1 MTTTLGTSNIRGGP
15 ARQTRS
21 NPMRHIKGAGSGVRH
36 NSLISNTG
44 LPLSASATASSLN
57 PPANTNEPPG
67 LYPAIS
73 HFADAI
79 AALPRDFRRHTS
91 LLKEVDGKAWAPE
104 ENLQQILQ
112 QCLADTT
119 ASSERF
125 LAAAHSFPKSST
137 TDDIVISD
145 ANSVAGAS
153 IDNASLA
160 SARSTDTVSL
170 QRRRQFHALRQN
182 LMAVMVT
189 MDEKNHVITK
199 ANEDV
204 SRSIRRMEAI
214 WPHISEE
221 ISEEARLGS
230 LKHWAYTETN
240 PVKKPPVPTTRREA
254 AASLAI
260 LHESETAHRS
270 ESRRE
275 AMLARKQRATQH
287 VDSDF
292 DESRPA
298 KKALANG
305 KKKGTDTPVETAGL
319 GITGVGTGKR
329 KKPEKSAIGGVGM
342 ERSISSAMGGRA
354 MSRENSQQENAK
366 KRKASGAVTTVARK
380 RYVVVIVIQDR
391 PGHLTDSI
399 PFRIN
404 ASAQDSPKLA
414 SSPLAGSTGK
424 EAYKRSPA
432 LSSVRPAT
440 GRGRQNS
447 AQTLDTNRARPSSS
461 TSHRN
466 GNSNMS
472 TATTAEANNIS
483 ASAKTSSELKNTT
496 KEIKTDKGDRSIDDG
511 VPTEGSTNGDHP
523 MREALLLQTSAGK
536 QESNTSKAEAK
547 LNDEPIARKVASP
560 RVPPALLTSE
570 SALRGER
577 LGRGKNS
584 KTSTPVVGT
593 FSEAETAEP
602 NSASS
607 TQQSNAISKPK
618 RPARP
623 RVKDHGLH
631 DSLSP
636 KGLPMKRSHKS
647 SGSISSVV
655 PHTIAS
661 LHRQKEDTEMTKS
674 TTPSDVGGGK
684 EEEDDE
690 DNDAAEEDEERY
702 CYCQGVSYGEMVA
715 CDKPDCPRQ
724 WFHLDCIGLKSVPK
738 SAKWY
743 CEECKEV
750 LAKKGKVG
758 SNGGNGNTK

>member
-1 MTTTLGTSNIRGGP
+1 MTTVLGTSNLRGGP
-15 ARQTRS
+15 VRQTRS
-21 NPMRHIKGAGSGVRH
+21 NPMRQIKGLGSGVRN
-36 NSLISNTG
+36 NSLVSNSG
-44 LPLSASATASSLN
+44 LPLSASAISTSVN
-57 PPANTNEPPG
+57 PLTNANDPPG

-91 LLKEVDGKAWAPE
+91 LLKEVDAKAWAPE
-104 ENLQQILQ
+104 ENLQQILD

-119 ASSERF
+119 AASEKF
-125 LAAAHSFPKSST
+125 LAAAHSLTGSAIA
-137 TDDIVISD
+137 DDAVFVSD

-153 IDNASLA
+153 VDNASLA
-160 SARSTDTVSL
+160 SARSTNPLTL
-170 QRRRQFHALRQN
+170 HRRRQFHALRQN
-182 LMAVMVT
+182 LMAIMVT
-189 MDEKNHVITK
+189 MDEKNHVINN

-204 SRSIRRMEAI
+204 SRSIRRMEKL

-240 PVKKPPVPTTRREA
+240 PIKKPPVPTTRREA

-260 LHESETAHRS
+260 LHETETAHRS

-275 AMLARKQRATQH
+275 AMLARKQRAAQH

-292 DESRPA
+292 DESRHV
-298 KKALANG
+298 KKGPTNG
-305 KKKGTDTPVETAGL
+305 KKKGTDTPVEAAGL
-319 GITGVGTGKR
+319 GITGAGTGKR
-329 KKPEKSAIGGVGM
+329 KRLEKSAIGGVVM
-342 ERSISSAMGGRA
+342 ERSISSAMSGRA
-354 MSRENSQQENAK
+354 MSRENSQQENVK
-366 KRKASGAVTTVARK
+366 KRKASGAVTSVARK
-380 RYVVVIVIQDR
+380 RYVNAPQGYLR
-391 PGHLTDSI
+391 QSTDNNDC
-399 PFRIN
+399 RIN

-440 GRGRQNS
+440 NRGRQNS
-447 AQTLDTNRARPSSS
+447 TQTLDSTRGRPSSS

-466 GNSNMS
+466 GN
-472 TATTAEANNIS
+472 
-483 ASAKTSSELKNTT
+483 ASAVNASTPDVSNTAPTTGKSSSDTKNTMKET
-496 KEIKTDKGDRSIDDG
+496 KKEKSDRVIEDE
-511 VPTEGSTNGDHP
+511 PKAAKSTNGDHP
-523 MREALLLQTSAGK
+523 MQDALLIDTSASK
-536 QESNTSKAEAK
+536 QEPNTSKGEADPVEE
-547 LNDEPIARKVASP
+547 NMVRKVASP

-577 LGRGKNS
+577 TGRGRAS
-584 KTSTPVVGT
+584 KTSTPIVGT
-593 FSEAETAEP
+593 FSEAEATEP
-602 NSASS
+602 TSAGSN
-607 TQQSNAISKPK
+607 QQAGGVSKPK

-647 SGSISSVV
+647 SGSVSTIIAQIS
-655 PHTIAS
+655 TTAQ
-661 LHRQKEDTEMTKS
+661 RQKEEPDVNNS
-674 TTPSDVGGGK
+674 STPSEIGAGNHGD
-684 EEEDDE
+684 EDE
-690 DNDAAEEDEERY
+690 DNDVADEDEERY

-743 CEECKEV
+743 CEECKEA

-758 SNGGNGNTK
+758 SNGGNGTAK

>member
-1 MTTTLGTSNIRGGP
+1 MRQNKGLGS
-15 ARQTRS
+15 A
-21 NPMRHIKGAGSGVRH
+21 VRN
-36 NSLISNTG
+36 NSLVSNGG
-44 LPLSASATASSLN
+44 LPLSASAASASVN
-57 PPANTNEPPG
+57 PLTNANDPPG
-67 LYPAIS
+67 LYPAIT

-91 LLKEVDGKAWAPE
+91 LLKEVDAKAWAPE
-104 ENLQQILQ
+104 ESLQHILD

-119 ASSERF
+119 ATSAKF
-125 LAAAHSFPKSST
+125 LAAAQSLPGAALA
-137 TDDIVISD
+137 DDALFVSD

-153 IDNASLA
+153 VDNASLA
-160 SARSTDTVSL
+160 SARSSDPLTL

-189 MDEKNHVITK
+189 MDEKNHVINN

-204 SRSIRRMEAI
+204 SRSIRRMDKL
-214 WPHISEE
+214 WTHINEE

-240 PVKKPPVPTTRREA
+240 PPKKPPVPTTRREA

-275 AMLARKQRATQH
+275 AMLARKQRAAQH
-287 VDSDF
+287 ADSDF
-292 DESRPA
+292 DESRLA
-298 KKALANG
+298 KKGPTNG
-305 KKKGTDTPVETAGL
+305 KKKGTDTPVEAAGL
-319 GITGVGTGKR
+319 GITGAGTGKR
-329 KKPEKSAIGGVGM
+329 KRQEKSAVGGVVM

-354 MSRENSQQENAK
+354 MSRENSQQENVK
-366 KRKASGAVTTVARK
+366 KRKASGAVTSVARK
-380 RYVVVIVIQDR
+380 RYINTPQALFR
-391 PGHLTDSI
+391 HPTDIDDS
-399 PFRIN
+399 RIN
-404 ASAQDSPKLA
+404 ASTQDSPKLA

-440 GRGRQNS
+440 NRGRQNS
-447 AQTLDTNRARPSSS
+447 TQTVDSARGRPSSS

-466 GNSNMS
+466 GNASAVNAS
-472 TATTAEANNIS
+472 TPDVINLVTATGKSSGETKSAAKETKKEKSERVAEDEP
-483 ASAKTSSELKNTT
+483 KVVK
-496 KEIKTDKGDRSIDDG
+496 
-511 VPTEGSTNGDHP
+511 STNGDHP
-523 MREALLLQTSAGK
+523 MQDAPLVDTPAGK
-536 QESNTSKAEAK
+536 QETNAPKGEADPVEDNIVK
-547 LNDEPIARKVASP
+547 KVASP

-570 SALRGER
+570 AALRGER
-577 LGRGKNS
+577 AGRGRAS
-584 KTSTPVVGT
+584 KTSTPIVGT
-593 FSEAETAEP
+593 FSEAEAGEP
-602 NSASS
+602 TSASS
-607 TQQSNAISKPK
+607 TQQISGAAKAK

-647 SGSISSVV
+647 SGSVS
-655 PHTIAS
+655 TIITQINTTTQ
-661 LHRQKEDTEMTKS
+661 RQKEE
-674 TTPSDVGGGK
+674 SDVNNSSTASEIGTGNQGD
-684 EEEDDE
+684 EEEDNDVVDE
-690 DNDAAEEDEERY
+690 DDERY

-724 WFHLDCIGLKSVPK
+724 WFHLECIGLKSVPK

-743 CEECKEV
+743 CDECRET

-758 SNGGNGNTK
+758 TNGGNGTAK

>member
-1 MTTTLGTSNIRGGP
+1 MTTTLGTSNSRGGP
-15 ARQTRS
+15 VRQTRS
-21 NPMRHIKGAGSGVRH
+21 NPMRHIKGLGSAGRH
-36 NSLISNTG
+36 NSLVSNSG
-44 LPLSASATASSLN
+44 LPLSASAISTSVN
-57 PPANTNEPPG
+57 PPANANEPPG

-91 LLKEVDGKAWAPE
+91 LLKEVDAKAWAPE
-104 ENLQQILQ
+104 ENLQQILD

-119 ASSERF
+119 ASSEKF
-125 LAAAHSFPKSST
+125 LAAAHSLSASAT
-137 TDDIVISD
+137 ADDAAFASD
-145 ANSVAGAS
+145 ANSVGGAS
-153 IDNASLA
+153 VENASLA
-160 SARSTDTVSL
+160 SARSTDPLTL
-170 QRRRQFHALRQN
+170 HRRRQFHALRQN
-182 LMAVMVT
+182 LMAIMVT
-189 MDEKNHVITK
+189 MDEKNHVINN

-204 SRSIRRMEAI
+204 ARSIRRMDKL

-240 PVKKPPVPTTRREA
+240 PIKKPPVPTTRREA

-275 AMLARKQRATQH
+275 AMLARKQRAAQV

-292 DESRPA
+292 DESRHA
-298 KKALANG
+298 KKGLTNG
-305 KKKGTDTPVETAGL
+305 KKRGTDTPVDTAGL
-319 GITGVGTGKR
+319 GITGVATGKR
-329 KKPEKSAIGGVGM
+329 KKTEKSALGGVIM
-342 ERSISSAMGGRA
+342 ERSISSATGGRA
-354 MSRENSQQENAK
+354 MSRENSQQENVK
-366 KRKASGAVTTVARK
+366 KRKASGAVTSVARK
-380 RYVVVIVIQDR
+380 RYVNVPR
-391 PGHLTDSI
+391 GHNCHLTNNYPS
-399 PFRIN
+399 RIN
-404 ASAQDSPKLA
+404 ASAQDSPKLV

-432 LSSVRPAT
+432 LSSVRPVT

-447 AQTLDTNRARPSSS
+447 TQTLDSTRGRPSSS
-461 TSHRN
+461 ASHRN
-466 GNSNMS
+466 GTSNAV
-472 TATTAEANNIS
+472 TAGTPDATNIATTTGKS
-483 ASAKTSSELKNTT
+483 SSEAKGSMKETKNE
-496 KEIKTDKGDRSIDDG
+496 KSDRLVEDQLTA
-511 VPTEGSTNGDHP
+511 VNSTNGDHP
-523 MREALLLQTSAGK
+523 PRRGPTLDASATK
-536 QESNTSKAEAK
+536 QEPNTSKGEAK
-547 LNDEPIARKVASP
+547 SVEDSVAKRVASP

-577 LGRGKNS
+577 TGRGRAS
-584 KTSTPVVGT
+584 KTSTPIVGT
-593 FSEAETAEP
+593 FSEAEAPEP
-602 NSASS
+602 TSASS
-607 TQQSNAISKPK
+607 NQQTGAVSKAK

-647 SGSISSVV
+647 SGSVS
-655 PHTIAS
+655 TIAPLTS
-661 LHRQKEDTEMTKS
+661 TTTQRQKEEPDVTKS
-674 TTPSDVGGGK
+674 STPSDIGAANQGD
-684 EEEDDE
+684 EDE
-690 DNDAAEEDEERY
+690 DNDVADEDEERY

-738 SAKWY
+738 SEKWY
-743 CEECKEV
+743 CEECKQA

-758 SNGGNGNTK
+758 SNGGNGTAK